1 MSEDRA
7 GNGFDRGQVKS
18 GCKRL
23 AVATLK
29 FKLFEIRRHAA
40 SQRSPNVPRLRPGVT
55 RRQARPKE
63 GAGGFLLGGF
73 QVLRVARRVV
83 AELFQDFAELLGD
96 FFTRDPEEVEL
107 HVA

>member
-7 GNGFDRGQVKS
+7 GDGFDCGQVKS

-55 RRQARPKE
+55 KRQSRPKE
-63 GAGGFLLGGF
+63 SARGFLFGSF
-73 QVLRVARRVV
+73 QILRVARRIV
-83 AELFQDFAELLGD
+83 AKLFQDFAELLGD
-96 FFTRDPEEVEL
+96 FFNRDPEEVEL